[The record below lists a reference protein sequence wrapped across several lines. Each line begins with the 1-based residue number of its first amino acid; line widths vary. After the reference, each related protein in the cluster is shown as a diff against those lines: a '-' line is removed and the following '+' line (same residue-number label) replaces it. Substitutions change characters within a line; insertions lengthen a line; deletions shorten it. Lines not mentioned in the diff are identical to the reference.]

1 MISATK
7 SGFLSGIHPVMALG
21 SAVLV
26 AAFVLFTLISPVTA
40 DAVYS
45 AARDFIAAE
54 LSWYYISL
62 MNVFLLLAIGLVFS
76 KYGKIRLGKDSETPE
91 FSNFAWF
98 SMLFGA
104 GIGIGI
110 LFWSIAEPI
119 YYLQANPFITESQAI
134 GPQAAQ
140 VAMRIT
146 IFHWGLHGWAL
157 YAMLGMCFAYFSF
170 RKDLPLSIRS
180 ALYPIFGE
188 RIYGPIGHLADLLA
202 VLGTVFGIATSLGMG
217 AQQMNAGIHY
227 LLGVNISL
235 STQIL
240 LIVIITVVATIS
252 VLTGVNRGI
261 RILSELN
268 MRLTL
273 VILALFLVFGPTLYL
288 LSSVVSNTA
297 DYLLNAPAL
306 GVWLA
311 PEHHS
316 QWQSD
321 WTIFYWGWWLAW
333 SPFTGIFI
341 ARISRGRTIRE
352 FLIGVIGA
360 PAVLTIL
367 WITLF
372 GNTAMFIELF
382 GDGGVT
388 AAVNADRT
396 TALFKTIELLDLG
409 ALLTGLMAS
418 ICTVM
423 LVTYFVTS
431 ADSATLV
438 ICTLVAMGNSNPGAR
453 LRIFWGV
460 AIGAVASV
468 LLFAGGLN
476 ALQTASIAAAL
487 PFSFVLIMAIYGL
500 CKSLYAEGQ
509 SPPAKPIATKAGD

>member
-1 MISATK
+1 
-7 SGFLSGIHPVMALG
+7 MALG

-76 KYGKIRLGKDSETPE
+76 KYGKIRLGKDTEKPE
-91 FSNFAWF
+91 FSYFAWF

-119 YYLQANPFITESQAI
+119 YYLQSNPFIAESQAM
-134 GPQAAQ
+134 GPEAAQ

-157 YAMLGMCFAYFSF
+157 YAVLGMCFAYFSF
-170 RKDLPLSIRS
+170 RKGLPLSIRS

-217 AQQMNAGIHY
+217 AQQLNAGIHY
-227 LLGVNISL
+227 LLGINISI

-240 LIVIITVVATIS
+240 LILVITVVATLS

-273 VILALFLVFGPTLYL
+273 VILVLFWCLGQPSTCLAQW
-288 LSSVVSNTA
+288 SVI
-297 DYLLNAPAL
+297 P
-306 GVWLA
+306 
-311 PEHHS
+311 
-316 QWQSD
+316 
-321 WTIFYWGWWLAW
+321 
-333 SPFTGIFI
+333 
-341 ARISRGRTIRE
+341 RIIC
-352 FLIGVIGA
+352 
-360 PAVLTIL
+360 
-367 WITLF
+367 
-372 GNTAMFIELF
+372 
-382 GDGGVT
+382 
-388 AAVNADRT
+388 
-396 TALFKTIELLDLG
+396 
-409 ALLTGLMAS
+409 LM
-418 ICTVM
+418 
-423 LVTYFVTS
+423 
-431 ADSATLV
+431 
-438 ICTLVAMGNSNPGAR
+438 
-453 LRIFWGV
+453 LRH
-460 AIGAVASV
+460 
-468 LLFAGGLN
+468 
-476 ALQTASIAAAL
+476 
-487 PFSFVLIMAIYGL
+487 
-500 CKSLYAEGQ
+500 
-509 SPPAKPIATKAGD
+509 

>member
-1 MISATK
+1 
-7 SGFLSGIHPVMALG
+7 MALG

-76 KYGKIRLGKDSETPE
+76 KYGKIRLGKDTEKPE
-91 FSNFAWF
+91 FSYFAWF

-119 YYLQANPFITESQAI
+119 YYLQANPFIAESQAM
-134 GPQAAQ
+134 GPEAAQ

-157 YAMLGMCFAYFSF
+157 YAVLGMCFAYFSF
-170 RKDLPLSIRS
+170 RKGLPLSIRS

-217 AQQMNAGIHY
+217 AQQLNAGIHY
-227 LLGVNISL
+227 LLGININI

-240 LIVIITVVATIS
+240 LILVITVVATLS

-273 VILALFLVFGPTLYL
+273 VILVLFLVFGPTLYL

-311 PEHHS
+311 PQQHT

-360 PAVLTIL
+360 PALLTIL

-382 GDGGVT
+382 GDGDVT

-409 ALLTGLMAS
+409 ALLTGLMAT

-438 ICTLVAMGNSNPGAR
+438 ICTLVAMGDTNPGAR

-460 AIGAVASV
+460 AIGAVAAV

-487 PFSFVLIMAIYGL
+487 PFSVVLIMATYGL

-509 SPPAKPIATKAGD
+509 SLPVKPIATKAGD